1 MADKPHLNLVII
13 GHVDHGKSTLVGRI
27 LLDTGQFPAHM
38 LDKYKEEAKSKGKES
53 FALAWIFDNLKEERE
68 RGVTIDVAHKKF
80 DTDKYYFTI
89 IDAPGHR
96 DFVKNMITGTSQ
108 SDAAILVV
116 AAPDGVMAQTKEHMF
131 LARTLGVKQMII
143 AINKMDDTKP
153 AYDKKRFE
161 EVKEE
166 VTKLSKSVG
175 YKDDQIQIVPVSAF
189 TGDNCA
195 KDKGEISWWDGNT
208 LIKAIDNFTVPDK
221 PTNLPLRWPIQDVYT
236 IKGVGTV
243 PVGKIETGIMKPGQ
257 QIVFKPSA
265 KPGGVTGEVKTIEM
279 HHEQMGQAQPGDNC
293 AKDKGEISWWDGNT
307 LLKAVDNFTVP
318 DKPTN
323 LPLRWPI
330 QDVYTIKGVGTVP
343 VGKIETGIMKPG
355 QQIVFKPS
363 AKPGGVIGEVKTIE
377 MHHEQMGQAQP
388 GDNVGCNIRGIAKN
402 EVRRG
407 DVAGPADRP
416 PTVAKA
422 FRAQIMVLNHPS
434 VITKG
439 YTPVFHCYTSQIACR
454 FDEIEKKLDPRSGQV
469 KEENPDFIKTG
480 DAAIVKIIPTRP
492 MVIESSKEIP
502 QLGRFAIRDM
512 GQTVAAGVC
521 LEVLEKA

>member
-153 AYDKKRFE
+153 AYDKNRFE
-161 EVKEE
+161 EVKAE

-175 YKDDQIQIVPVSAF
+175 YKDDQIQIIPVSAF

-279 HHEQMGQAQPGDNC
+279 HHEQMGQAQPGDN
-293 AKDKGEISWWDGNT
+293 
-307 LLKAVDNFTVP
+307 
-318 DKPTN
+318 
-323 LPLRWPI
+323 
-330 QDVYTIKGVGTVP
+330 
-343 VGKIETGIMKPG
+343 
-355 QQIVFKPS
+355 
-363 AKPGGVIGEVKTIE
+363 
-377 MHHEQMGQAQP
+377 
-388 GDNVGCNIRGIAKN
+388 VGCNIRGIAKN

-407 DVAGPADRP
+407 DVAGPADNP